1 MKGIRNIIFLG
12 IILSLILTNFSF
24 SQEELE
30 GYTYQEEVLMESI
43 ENMGAEFI
51 ELDIHCSGK
60 FSDEFMTKEEVVS
73 LGKEFV
79 EKLGVEGKLIEEIV
93 EKKDFI
99 QYKVK
104 NRTKDSVNII
114 VSSYLHKG
122 SNKGETTIF
131 VNPIKREKNSQI
143 NDIMKNTQDIFTQ
156 YGIKP
161 EITTCIVGGFKGKLN
176 RSDIDKLIAQS
187 IKRVNGKIVDNYDEG
202 DLISV
207 TAYTPIF
214 KKKIYSGNEKMNYNL
229 AMRYNE
235 YEEKTYVWIGTPIIT
250 ISY

>member
-1 MKGIRNIIFLG
+1 MRGFRNVIFLG
-12 IILSLILTNFSF
+12 IILSLIFTNFSF
-24 SQEELE
+24 TQEYLE

-43 ENMGAEFI
+43 ENMGAKFI
-51 ELDIHCSGK
+51 ELDIHCSGD
-60 FSDEFMTKEEVVS
+60 FSDEFMTKEEVVF

-79 EKLGVEGKLIEEIV
+79 KKLGIKGNIVEKIV
-93 EKKDFI
+93 EKKGFI
-99 QYKVK
+99 QYKIE
-104 NRTKDSVNII
+104 NRTKNPISIT
-114 VSSYLHKG
+114 VSSYQCDG
-122 SNKGETTIF
+122 RNKGKTTIF

-143 NDIMKNTQDIFTQ
+143 NGIIEDTQAIFTQ

-161 EITTCIVGGFKGKLN
+161 EITTCIVGGFKGKLK
-176 RSDIDKLIAQS
+176 RSDMDKLIIQS
-187 IKRVNGKIVDNYDEG
+187 IKRVNGKIVDNYNEG
-202 DLISV
+202 NLISI

-214 KKKIYSGNEKMNYNL
+214 KNKIYSGNEKMNYNL